1 MNAVLKLLLE
11 GESLDTARM
20 GQILGMGPDAVA
32 RELDQLRRDGVLLGL
47 RPVLNPAWEAE
58 RRVRAVIEIKV
69 RPEGRGGFDGLAE
82 RISAF
87 EQVESCFLMSGGYD
101 LLVIVA
107 ADNLYKV
114 ASFVHER
121 LARIEGVQGTSTHFF
136 LRAYKQDGFV
146 VSGERR
152 DGDKPS
158 VSA

>member
-1 MNAVLKLLLE
+1 MNPVLKLLLE
-11 GESLDTARM
+11 GETLDTAQM
-20 GQILGMGPDAVA
+20 GKILGLGADAVA
-32 RELDQLRRDGVLLGL
+32 RELEQLRKDGILLGL

-87 EQVESCFLMSGGYD
+87 EQVESCHLMSGGYD
-101 LLVIVA
+101 LLVVVA
-107 ADNLYKV
+107 ADSLYKV

-121 LARIEGVQGTSTHFF
+121 LARIEGVQGTSTHFI
-136 LRAYKQDGFV
+136 LRAYKKDGFV
-146 VSGERR
+146 VGDQGADR
-152 DGDKPS
+152 DKPA

>member
-1 MNAVLKLLLE
+1 MNPVLKLLLE
-11 GESLDTARM
+11 GEALDTVQM
-20 GQILGMGPDAVA
+20 GKILGLGADAVA
-32 RELDQLRRDGVLLGL
+32 RELEQLRKDGVLLGL
-47 RPVLNPAWEAE
+47 RPVLNPSWEAE

-87 EQVESCFLMSGGYD
+87 EQVESCHLMSGGYD
-101 LLVIVA
+101 LLVIVT

-121 LARIEGVQGTSTHFF
+121 LARIEGVQGTSTHFI
-136 LRAYKQDGFV
+136 LRAYKKDGFV
-146 VSGERR
+146 VSDDRR
-152 DGDKPS
+152 DGDKPQ